1 VNDLTDDPVHELRIY
16 RAAPGRTRDME
27 ARVQKHLCTLFP
39 KHNIRPLGGWS
50 TLVSPVS
57 PAFVYMTP
65 WRNMNERSES
75 WAGFYADP
83 EWAEVRERTN
93 AGSELVESY
102 EIMFL
107 RAVTPWTQA
116 ARTPA
121 FTELVIQST
130 AIGKTGAVLVE
141 LNEVLLPTLKGEGAH
156 VHGVFDMVSGRPLPA
171 LVFVI
176 GWDSLE
182 QRSNANDKLDDLAK
196 AARAAGRPG
205 LIARAEQHLMQ
216 AVPVDWA
223 VS

>member
-1 VNDLTDDPVHELRIY
+1 VNDLNSDPVHELRIY
-16 RAAPGRTRDME
+16 RVAPGRKRDME
-27 ARVQKHLCTLFP
+27 ARVQQDLRYLFP
-39 KHNIRPLGGWS
+39 KHGIRPLEGWS
-50 TLVSPVS
+50 TIVSPVS

-65 WRNMNERSES
+65 WRNMNQRSES

-107 RAVTPWTQA
+107 RAVAPWTQA

-130 AIGKTGAVLVE
+130 AIGKTGAVLAE
-141 LNEVLLPTLKGEGAH
+141 LDELLLPALKGEGAH
-156 VHGVFDMVSGRPLPA
+156 VHGVFDMISGRPLPA

-176 GWDSLE
+176 GWDSVE
-182 QRSNANDKLDDLAK
+182 QRSNANNKLDDLAK
-196 AARAAGRPG
+196 AARAAGRPE
-205 LIARAEQHLMQ
+205 LLARAEQHLMW
-216 AVPVDWA
+216 AVPVDWS
-223 VS
+223 VG